1 MLFDPGGVLHTCPL
15 AICGIVLSDISTS
28 SATPEIALTRLNH
41 FSRKAYGPQ
50 LPCLRLTYAVTDV
63 GSRLSME
70 CAGSA
75 LFQSH
80 FQRPAD
86 KHFVAHRYDAI
97 AMLSARRIS
106 LFVFCAGTF
115 PGIRPFFALRSENY
129 GRKLPIL
136 PLLGNLEIGM
146 SRIFHNWKALPYL
159 NSGAYRIIS
168 VCFPPVTPIIL
179 NQK

>member
-1 MLFDPGGVLHTCPL
+1 MEAQGRASPERGGKEEE
-15 AICGIVLSDISTS
+15 D
-28 SATPEIALTRLNH
+28 ALL
-41 FSRKAYGPQ
+41 G
-50 LPCLRLTYAVTDV
+50 VT
-63 GSRLSME
+63 GGKL
-70 CAGSA
+70 
-75 LFQSH
+75 
-80 FQRPAD
+80 
-86 KHFVAHRYDAI
+86 RYDAI

-159 NSGAYRIIS
+159 N
-168 VCFPPVTPIIL
+168 
-179 NQK
+179 